1 MAIARLA
8 LFPGGTEE
16 QYKAVVE
23 ALGPAHTEA
32 EGRIMIGAGPVDRGW
47 QLVQVWESEEAI
59 RRFVE
64 EHLRPAFQRA
74 GDRGFQA
81 PSEITDFP
89 LQDLVLQGVPF
100 PLTPGSR

>member
-8 LFPGGTEE
+8 LFPGGTEK

-23 ALGPAHTEA
+23 ALGPAHFEA
-32 EGRIMIGAGPVDRGW
+32 QGRIVAAAGPVERGW
-47 QLVQVWESEEAI
+47 QLVQVWESEQAI
-59 RRFVE
+59 RQFVE
-64 EHLRPAFQRA
+64 EHLRAAFERA

-89 LQDLVLQGVPF
+89 LRDLVLQGVSF
-100 PLTPGSR
+100 PLTP